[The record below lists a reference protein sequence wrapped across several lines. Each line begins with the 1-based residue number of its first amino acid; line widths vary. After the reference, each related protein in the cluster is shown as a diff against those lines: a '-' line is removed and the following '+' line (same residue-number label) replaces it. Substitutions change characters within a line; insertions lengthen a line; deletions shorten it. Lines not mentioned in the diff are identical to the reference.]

1 MSTADDRIKYGPHR
15 LTSSAAPMLTDR
27 EIGDWL
33 VDTVIVF
40 GGQPSTAYKVAGLFL
55 EGINQPNDIGEC

>member
-1 MSTADDRIKYGPHR
+1 MIREG
-15 LTSSAAPMLTDR
+15 

-55 EGINQPNDIGEC
+55 EGINQPDDIGERK